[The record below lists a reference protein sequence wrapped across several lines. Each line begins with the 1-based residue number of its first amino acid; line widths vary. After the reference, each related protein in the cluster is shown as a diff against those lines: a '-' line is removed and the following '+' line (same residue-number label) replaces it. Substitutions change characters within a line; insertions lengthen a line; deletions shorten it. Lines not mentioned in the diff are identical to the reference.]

1 MSASITA
8 EGLNPCFICDEKPA
22 DIKRLKTH
30 LLLKHS
36 KLNLCLFCVE
46 NKVNCQILLIEH

>member
-1 MSASITA
+1 MSASITV

-22 DIKRLKTH
+22 DIKKLKTH

-36 KLNLCLFCVE
+36 KMNLCLFCVE
-46 NKVNCQILLIEH
+46 NKVNCQVLLIEH